1 MMETTQHIRW
11 HGQDVAAITETIKIG
26 ALETCVTVPDLPD
39 AGLRHI
45 IAVVIAAEL
54 IDRADKIAPV
64 HVIEMALSRWLDEG
78 GTIESWRRFESSI
91 GVQPSRTRPAK
102 GTMQPFFRWLHG
114 GKPDTNSYY
123 GDLAAVADWYLS
135 LPKSERPDPHP
146 KNGVPGTSDFAK
158 KLADEGGYV
167 AVAKAFSNPDEYEL
181 RVFGWRLDP
190 RRKSPLVNPY
200 DPDAHSYSVYQ
211 WQRGDDGKLYWVQVS
226 DRFDIID
233 DAEAE
238 LAEQQAEMEA
248 EAVNEPDY
256 TGLSPGAEEGGYSE
270 TDSEITRGDKQP
282 KIGEWRAASGGGK
295 GRSYSESAY
304 QPDAD
309 LLSENARLKARVTEL
324 ENELAALKGQQ
335 RGPEIKKQIWVT
347 PPPLYAVLDRLFHFV
362 YDPCPHD
369 RLPGFNSLGVAW
381 KQSNYV
387 NSPFSARHNPEG
399 IGPTD
404 FVRKAIEENR
414 LGKNSVI
421 VLPTMNYV
429 NMLLG
434 TGAEPF
440 AIGRVPWLDAETGEP
455 QPTPPNITGFVLWG
469 SQFTE
474 AEKAI
479 IMARLK
485 TEIPK
490 LGYGTTAPDN
500 IVPLRRHGT

>member
-1 MMETTQHIRW
+1 MSAALASRVMDAVPSV
-11 HGQDVAAITETIKIG
+11 QD
-26 ALETCVTVPDLPD
+26 
-39 AGLRHI
+39 
-45 IAVVIAAEL
+45 
-54 IDRADKIAPV
+54 
-64 HVIEMALSRWLDEG
+64 
-78 GTIESWRRFESSI
+78 
-91 GVQPSRTRPAK
+91 Q
-102 GTMQPFFRWLHG
+102 
-114 GKPDTNSYY
+114 
-123 GDLAAVADWYLS
+123 
-135 LPKSERPDPHP
+135 HP

-200 DPDAHSYSVYQ
+200 DPDANSYSVYQ

-248 EAVNEPDY
+248 EAVDEPDY
-256 TGLSPGAEEGGYSE
+256 TGHSPGAEEGGYSE
-270 TDSEITRGDKQP
+270 TDSEITRGDKP
-282 KIGEWRAASGGGK
+282 PRIGEWRAAVGKADYTGRAPGTSGGGR
-295 GRSYSESAY
+295 GASYSESKHQADGTNVPSEHP
-304 QPDAD
+304 QDRSDAD

-335 RGPEIKKQIWVT
+335 RGPEIKKQFWVT
-347 PPPLYAVLDRLFHFV
+347 LPPLYAVLDRLFHFV

-369 RLPGFNSLGVAW
+369 RLPGFNSLEVAW
-381 KQSNYV
+381 
-387 NSPFSARHNPEG
+387 G

-440 AIGRVPWLDAETGEP
+440 AIGRVPWLEAETGEP
-455 QPTPPNITGFVLWG
+455 QPTPPNITGVVLWG
-469 SQFTE
+469 CQFTE

-500 IVPLRRHGT
+500 VVPLRRHGT

>member
-1 MMETTQHIRW
+1 M
-11 HGQDVAAITETIKIG
+11 
-26 ALETCVTVPDLPD
+26 
-39 AGLRHI
+39 
-45 IAVVIAAEL
+45 IAVATSAER
-54 IDRADKIAPV
+54 IDGASKLAPL
-64 HVIEMALSRWLDEG
+64 HELELALSRWEDEG
-78 GTIESWRRFESSI
+78 GTSETWSKLEVSLGITK
-91 GVQPSRTRPAK
+91 SRTRPAK
-102 GTMQPFFRWLHG
+102 VRLQPFFRWLHG

-211 WQRGDDGKLYWVQVS
+211 WQRGDDGKLCWVQVS

-248 EAVNEPDY
+248 EAVDEPDY

-270 TDSEITRGDKQP
+270 TDSEITRGDKPP

-295 GRSYSESAY
+295 EFYSESAY
-304 QPDAD
+304 QTDVD

-347 PPPLYAVLDRLFHFV
+347 PPPLPAND
-362 YDPCPHD
+362 
-369 RLPGFNSLGVAW
+369 
-381 KQSNYV
+381 
-387 NSPFSARHNPEG
+387 ARG
-399 IGPTD
+399 WCSTD
-404 FVRKAIEENR
+404 ARPSIHSR
-414 LGKNSVI
+414 SVSS
-421 VLPTMNYV
+421 VP
-429 NMLLG
+429 NMV
-434 TGAEPF
+434 GA
-440 AIGRVPWLDAETGEP
+440 RP
-455 QPTPPNITGFVLWG
+455 Q
-469 SQFTE
+469 
-474 AEKAI
+474 
-479 IMARLK
+479 
-485 TEIPK
+485 
-490 LGYGTTAPDN
+490 
-500 IVPLRRHGT
+500 RH